1 MHHALFDIRTGEPD
15 GSVTDR
21 RLRTYPVKVEGDD
34 IYVELPAAEEHSK

>member
-21 RLRTYPVKVEGDD
+21 RLRTYPVRVEDD
-34 IYVELPAAEEHSK
+34 IIYVDLPAPEEHSR